1 MIHIIAGSAS
11 HQLGNLVADQL
22 GLPVT
27 LSQRA
32 YFPDGEMDVSI
43 DIDLSQQTAYI
54 IQSLA
59 QEPNAHLIELFLL
72 ADCARR
78 NGAQSVVA
86 VIPYLAYMRQDKPEQ
101 HHAYASP
108 AIARLLS
115 QMVDKVILVEPHVPQ
130 VGGFFSVPVHE
141 VFTAGL
147 FQQDILSRG
156 LEDSVLVSPD
166 LGGVKRVEMVKPSA
180 ATKIAIIE
188 KTRDEEGIHV
198 QSLLGD
204 VSGKNCI
211 LIDDVIASGGT
222 IVQAANLLKQHGAEN
237 VYVYATHATIP
248 SHLDEIIAQPA
259 IDEVIVTDSIAGVEK
274 KYAKLSV
281 SSEIS
286 SSIELTNGDRDENQ
300 SRDQRE

>member
-43 DIDLSQQTAYI
+43 DTDLSQQTAYI

-86 VIPYLAYMRQDKPEQ
+86 VIPYLAYMRQDKPEH

-130 VGGFFSVPVHE
+130 VGGFFSVPVRE

-248 SHLDEIIAQPA
+248 SRLDEIIAQPA